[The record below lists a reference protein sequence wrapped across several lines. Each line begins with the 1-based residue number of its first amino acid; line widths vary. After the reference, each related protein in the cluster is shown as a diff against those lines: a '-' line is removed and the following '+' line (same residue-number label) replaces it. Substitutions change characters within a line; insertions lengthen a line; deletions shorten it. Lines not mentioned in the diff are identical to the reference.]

1 MVNSECFHRQ
11 EATFYTYDG
20 NETRFSR
27 DISPIILAA
36 QRSEYAIIN
45 MLVQRGATIEKP
57 HRKRFFISYYTS
69 LVSKLETLHISK
81 KNSTEIDKREHCLCA
96 SCNHYSLV
104 LEV

>member
-1 MVNSECFHRQ
+1 MELTMVNSECFHRQ

-20 NETRFSR
+20 SETRFSR

-57 HRKRFFISYYTS
+57 HRKRFFISYNTREY
-69 LVSKLETLHISK
+69 LVSILNMEKFSNTVFKSK
-81 KNSTEIDKREHCLCA
+81 FNR
-96 SCNHYSLV
+96 
-104 LEV
+104 

>member
-11 EATFYTYDG
+11 EGTFYTYDG

-57 HRKRFFISYYTS
+57 HRKRFLISLQHQRIS
-69 LVSKLETLHISK
+69 CLHIK
-81 KNSTEIDKREHCLCA
+81 YGEIF
-96 SCNHYSLV
+96 
-104 LEV
+104 